1 VTVSLVGEPEAPMAR
16 IAVVDTGYGISKDNQ
31 THLFEKFFRV
41 ADTAGFTQG
50 TGLGLAIARHI
61 IEAHGG
67 TIQVESEHGVG
78 SSFAFTLPIAL
89 R

>member
-1 VTVSLVGEPEAPMAR
+1 MF
-16 IAVVDTGYGISKDNQ
+16 Q
-31 THLFEKFFRV
+31 KFYRV

-67 TIQVESEHGVG
+67 NIWLESEPGIG
-78 SSFAFTLPIAL
+78 STFFFTLPAVSN
-89 R
+89 